1 MPHVQVDN
9 VQMLN
14 TRSLKWSDYIKPS
27 AATLNDS
34 VPVFRFSESR
44 GSKYNHNTG
53 EWHPARPTDE
63 ELVAYIRDYIG
74 DPNLGT
80 ITLGDFIGHDYAEMQ
95 WKDRKHFF
103 KAMEACLARGIGIM
117 TQSRVCI
124 AFGPSERDA
133 IVPFTPET
141 AEKIHWQYLCAEAA
155 KYDWILSCCTAWPYT
170 HTNSWL
176 TDYGKRIVEMV
187 KKYKGHWAPESDDE
201 IALVDS
207 VDDVEIKKDVVEAK
221 QDDQEDE
228 ICYICLERKAN
239 TQVSPCNHQVVCSI
253 CSEGLKGTPDR
264 NICVRC
270 RRGITKVELLHQ

>member
-1 MPHVQVDN
+1 MPHVQVDH

-63 ELVAYIRDYIG
+63 ELVTYIRNYIG
-74 DPNLGT
+74 DSNLGT

-117 TQSRVCI
+117 TQSRLCI
-124 AFGPSERDA
+124 AFGPSDHDVV
-133 IVPFTPET
+133 VPFTPET
-141 AEKIHWQYLCAEAA
+141 AEKIHWQYLCTEAA
-155 KYDWILSCCTAWPYT
+155 KYDWIFSTCDAWPYT
-170 HTNSWL
+170 HTNSWI
-176 TDYGKRIVEMV
+176 TDYGRRIVQMI
-187 KKYKGHWAPESDDE
+187 KTHKGITAESDDE
-201 IALVDS
+201 IAPLDS
-207 VDDVEIKKDVVEAK
+207 VDDVEIKKEDVPIK
-221 QDDQEDE
+221 QNDQEDE
-228 ICYICLERKAN
+228 LCYICLERKAN

-253 CSEGLKGTPDR
+253 CSEGLKNTPDR
-264 NICVRC
+264 KICVRC
-270 RRGITKVELLHQ
+270 RRGITKVELVHQ